1 WKNRLGNPVFHIHGG
16 TPPEPETLEHH
27 APDAGGHAP
36 KTQVSFSMLLNLAAV
51 ANSENPDVLWSFLQ
65 RYAPGVSAENH
76 PRLAKLADYAVR
88 YFRDFVKPQK
98 QYRLADAVEADALRA
113 LDAALAG
120 IESSGADV
128 TPELVQEKIY
138 DVGRSVPRYQDL
150 KAKGATPERPGVSG
164 DWFNAIYQILLGEA
178 RGPRF
183 GSFAALYGV
192 GNTRALIQKALS
204 GALKAEHEAF
214 LKQRAA

>member
-1 WKNRLGNPVFHIHGG
+1 
-16 TPPEPETLEHH
+16 
-27 APDAGGHAP
+27 
-36 KTQVSFSMLLNLAAV
+36 MLWN
-51 ANSENPDVLWSFLQ
+51 FLQ
-65 RYAPGVSAENH
+65 RYAAGISKDNH
-76 PRLAKLADYAVR
+76 PRLAQLAAYAVR

-98 QYRLADAVEADALRA
+98 NYRLADEVEADALRK
-113 LDAALAG
+113 LDAALAQL
-120 IESSGADV
+120 ESGGADI

-138 DVGRSVPRYQDL
+138 DVGRSIPRYQDL

-164 DWFNAIYQILLGEA
+164 DWFNAIYQILLGEP

-204 GALKAEHEAF
+204 A
-214 LKQRAA
+214 R